1 MNLNVYT
8 NMQKLSSILLFYKPY
23 FLLSFAINILITIF
37 NPEIITAIGTKLIF
51 VVFLWY
57 FISQT
62 KGKRMFDSY
71 KIIGFSTFKLFT
83 SIFLIDIALTIGYLL
98 IIKEFI

>member
-1 MNLNVYT
+1 
-8 NMQKLSSILLFYKPY
+8 MQKLGSIILFYKP
-23 FLLSFAINILITIF
+23 FFIWSFAINILITIF
-37 NPEIITAIGTKLIF
+37 TPQIVTAIGTKLIL

-62 KGKRMFDSY
+62 NRKRILTLY
-71 KIIGFSTFKLFT
+71 NNLGISTIMLFASVFFVDT
-83 SIFLIDIALTIGYLL
+83 ALTIGYLL

>member
-1 MNLNVYT
+1 
-8 NMQKLSSILLFYKPY
+8 MQKLGSIILFYKP
-23 FLLSFAINILITIF
+23 FFFWSFAINILITIF
-37 NPEIITAIGTKLIF
+37 NPQIVTAIGTKLIL

-62 KGKRMFDSY
+62 NRKRILTFY
-71 KIIGFSTFKLFT
+71 NNLGISTIMLFASVFFVDT
-83 SIFLIDIALTIGYLL
+83 ALTIGYLL

>member
-1 MNLNVYT
+1 
-8 NMQKLSSILLFYKPY
+8 MQKLGSIILFYKP
-23 FLLSFAINILITIF
+23 FFFWSFAINILITIF
-37 NPEIITAIGTKLIF
+37 NPQIVTAIGTKLIL

-62 KGKRMFDSY
+62 NRKRILTFY
-71 KIIGFSTFKLFT
+71 NNLGISTIMLFAT
-83 SIFLIDIALTIGYLL
+83 VFFVDTALTIGYLL